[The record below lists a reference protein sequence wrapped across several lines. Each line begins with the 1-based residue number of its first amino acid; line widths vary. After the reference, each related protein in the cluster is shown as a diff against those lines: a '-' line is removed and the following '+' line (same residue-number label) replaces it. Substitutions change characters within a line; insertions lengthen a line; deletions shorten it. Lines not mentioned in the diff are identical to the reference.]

1 MKVEFH
7 PLAAK
12 ELSDAVQFYEGKAR
26 GIGDDFVNEVER
38 LLEVLQTHPEL
49 GRPVPGD
56 VRTVPA
62 RRFPYTLIYRAS
74 GDRLFLLAIA
84 HQRRRP
90 RYWSSRERTD

>member
-7 PLAAK
+7 PLAVK
-12 ELSDAVQFYEGKAR
+12 ELSDAALFYEGKAR
-26 GIGDDFVNEVER
+26 GLGDDFVNEVQR

-49 GRPVPGD
+49 GRSAPGA
-56 VRTVPA
+56 VRTVST
-62 RRFPYTLIYRAS
+62 RRFPYTIIYRAS

-90 RYWSSRERTD
+90 RYWRSRESTD

>member
-12 ELSDAVQFYEGKAR
+12 ELSDAALFYEGKAR
-26 GIGDDFVNEVER
+26 GLGDDFLNEVER
-38 LLEVLQTHPEL
+38 LLEVLQSHPEL
-49 GRPVPGD
+49 GRPASGA
-56 VRTVPA
+56 VRTVPT

-84 HQRRRP
+84 HQHRRP
-90 RYWSSRERTD
+90 RYWSTRERAD